1 MKATLRP
8 LWPLV
13 GLLPLILVVD
23 EASGT
28 QRPKLVELHPTAE
41 NIPEVTD
48 PRFILRADPMS
59 TFMDEAGYEKITIGV
74 EDGEYHEMFG
84 EVVSL
89 ALPGDGTVLV
99 LDSENREV
107 RVFDYDGGLL
117 TTFGRHGAGPGEF
130 RSKPK
135 RISVADQGESVFV
148 LTGSFVAAF
157 DRRDSSTFT
166 PKSKAGFH
174 TDLITDNGC
183 AMNGHY
189 WVYGNN
195 RELEGVLHK
204 FTYDGELVASFL
216 EHYKSPT
223 ENIRLILSG
232 MGLMSCSEPHGIVAL
247 NRVNAPILTGYRENG
262 EMAWQVKFDGF
273 DPVHFR
279 EYERGGWSLDF
290 PAAGQS
296 MILSITTD
304 PAGDFYV
311 HYMTF
316 DGRQPVSGQ
325 QHGPV
330 FKIDAQTGLGRYLG
344 HAQTGRGRYLGD
356 GLDMLSIDSGYVFS
370 ATNTPFPQVV
380 IHKPQAGAN

>member
-135 RISVADQGESVFV
+135 RISVAGPRGVSLRVR
-148 LTGSFVAAF
+148 GIICS
-157 DRRDSSTFT
+157 
-166 PKSKAGFH
+166 GF
-174 TDLITDNGC
+174 
-183 AMNGHY
+183 
-189 WVYGNN
+189 
-195 RELEGVLHK
+195 
-204 FTYDGELVASFL
+204 
-216 EHYKSPT
+216 
-223 ENIRLILSG
+223 
-232 MGLMSCSEPHGIVAL
+232 
-247 NRVNAPILTGYRENG
+247 
-262 EMAWQVKFDGF
+262 
-273 DPVHFR
+273 
-279 EYERGGWSLDF
+279 
-290 PAAGQS
+290 
-296 MILSITTD
+296 
-304 PAGDFYV
+304 
-311 HYMTF
+311 
-316 DGRQPVSGQ
+316 
-325 QHGPV
+325 
-330 FKIDAQTGLGRYLG
+330 
-344 HAQTGRGRYLGD
+344 
-356 GLDMLSIDSGYVFS
+356 
-370 ATNTPFPQVV
+370 
-380 IHKPQAGAN
+380 